1 MILIAEDN
9 QTMRLGMHESLSR
22 EGHTVYSFSNGPELL
37 AFLKEHETQLVIT
50 DLRMEPMGGL
60 AVLEQVKALQ
70 PATEVILVSAYGT
83 VQDAVQAM
91 HNGAADF
98 LTKPFSPEELRI
110 RVAKTLEKQEQQ
122 RRLRH
127 LMEQNQFLS
136 EEISAPFRT
145 IIGSAPVMQPI
156 FELINRVAT
165 ENSSVLISGESGTGK
180 ELAARAIHTR
190 SPRSAKPFVRV
201 NCAALNDNLLESELF
216 GHEKG
221 AFTGAIRQKKGRFE
235 LAEGGTL
242 FLDEIG
248 DISPAMQV
256 KLLRVLQEKEFER
269 VGGEHTLKADVRI
282 ITATNKDLSEQVRQ
296 QIFREDLFYRLNVIP
311 IHLPPLRERKEDIP
325 LLVHHFLNKRN
336 VPKTISKAGMSIL
349 QTYPWPGNIREL
361 ENVIERLQ
369 VISKEDEIPA
379 SLIATALH
387 TGQAASARY
396 EHLPL
401 EQALYSFEKNLIQ
414 EAMKQANGVKTRAAK
429 ALGIGTSA
437 LYYKLEKFG
446 LLK

>member
-9 QTMRLGMHESLSR
+9 QTMRTGMHESLSR
-22 EGHTVYSFSNGPELL
+22 DGHTVYSFANGPELL
-37 AFLKEHETQLVIT
+37 TFLKEHEARLVIT
-50 DLRMEPMGGL
+50 DLRMEPVDGL
-60 AVLEQVKALQ
+60 TVLEEVKKIS
-70 PATEVILVSAYGT
+70 PSTEVILVSAYGT

-98 LTKPFSPEELRI
+98 LTKPFSPDELRI

-122 RRLRH
+122 LRLNH

-136 EEISAPFRT
+136 QELSAEFRT
-145 IIGSAPVMQPI
+145 MVGRAPSMVPV
-156 FELINRVAT
+156 FELIDRVAA

-180 ELAARAIHTR
+180 ELVARAIHAR
-190 SPRSAKPFVRV
+190 GPRKDEPFIRV

-248 DISPAMQV
+248 DISQVMQV

-269 VGGEHTLKADVRI
+269 VGGERTLKADVRI
-282 ITATNKDLSEQVRQ
+282 ITATNKDLAERVRQ
-296 QIFREDLFYRLNVIP
+296 QTFREDLYYRLNVIP

-325 LLVHHFLNKRN
+325 LLVRHFLQKLNSS
-336 VPKTISKAGMSIL
+336 KTISADGLALL

-361 ENVIERLQ
+361 ENLIERLH

-379 SLIATALH
+379 SRIARVLH
-387 TGQAASARY
+387 TEQPASARY

-401 EQALYSFEKNLIQ
+401 EQALYSFEKRLIQ
-414 EAMKQANGVKTRAAK
+414 EAMKEAKGVKTHAAK
-429 ALGIGTSA
+429 ALGVGTSA